1 MRRYNKTYY
10 SSPFANNLV
19 SPRYVRPEPK
29 SNEPKLARKITIYE
43 YLANNVPSD
52 CHFLI
57 NKYDN
62 YRKARDSRELE
73 YQLKSFV
80 NKFGENALNELA
92 NIHPDK
98 ALLEISNRKYYSANG
113 DNVSEKEKNVNI
125 DVYKPKIPSEEKVLI
140 TENLQISKML
150 IFGGMILVGLS
161 IIIKN
166 K

>member
-1 MRRYNKTYY
+1 MRRYKRKYY
-10 SSPFANNLV
+10 ANPSVDNLISPKKRGLM
-19 SPRYVRPEPK
+19 RE
-29 SNEPKLARKITIYE
+29 EQPKLARKITIYE

-62 YRKARDSRELE
+62 YRKARDSKELE
-73 YQLKSFV
+73 YQLKNFV
-80 NKFGENALNELA
+80 NKFGENGLNELA

-98 ALLEISNRKYYSANG
+98 YLL
-113 DNVSEKEKNVNI
+113 NVSNPSNFSNVDGETEVKDKNLNLQL
-125 DVYKPKIPSEEKVLI
+125 YKPEIPKEEKKFI

>member
-1 MRRYNKTYY
+1 MRRYNKKYY
-10 SSPFANNLV
+10 SSPYANNLV
-19 SPRYVRPEPK
+19 SPRSVRPQPKLSEPT
-29 SNEPKLARKITIYE
+29 LARKITIYE

-57 NKYDN
+57 NKYDS
-62 YRKARDSRELE
+62 YRKARDSKELE
-73 YQLKSFV
+73 YQLKNFV
-80 NKFGENALNELA
+80 NRFGENGLNELA
-92 NIHPDK
+92 KIHPDK
-98 ALLEISNRKYYSANG
+98 HLLQISNNKYSNISG
-113 DNVSEKEKNVNI
+113 ESEPEQKKNVNI
-125 DVYKPKIPSEEKVLI
+125 DVYKPTIPKEEKVLI